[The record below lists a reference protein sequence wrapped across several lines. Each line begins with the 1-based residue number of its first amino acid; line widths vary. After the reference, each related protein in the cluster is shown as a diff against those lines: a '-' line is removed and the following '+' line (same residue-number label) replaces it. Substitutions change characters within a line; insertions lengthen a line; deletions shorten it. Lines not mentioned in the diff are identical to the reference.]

1 MRKLIIT
8 LVLLIGLNLNAQEKK
23 AYQLENGSI
32 KVEQFYPN
40 GQLQQV
46 SFYWDGVGIG
56 TWLKY
61 DEQGNLI
68 AKAKIENGSPVKLF
82 RYENGITTIID
93 RKKNSITR
101 IKP

>member
-1 MRKLIIT
+1 MKRIIIT
-8 LVLLIGLNLNAQEKK
+8 LALLLGLNLNAQEKK

-32 KVEQFYPN
+32 KVEHFYPN

-46 SFYWDGVGIG
+46 SYFFKNQAIG

-61 DEQGNLI
+61 DQQGNLI
-68 AKAKIENGSPVKLF
+68 SKAKIENGRPIKLF
-82 RYENGITTIID
+82 RYEDGITTIID
-93 RKKNSITR
+93 RKKNSVTQ

>member
-1 MRKLIIT
+1 MKHIIIT
-8 LVLLIGLNLNAQEKK
+8 LALLLGLNLSAQEKK

-32 KVEQFYPN
+32 RVEQFYSN

-46 SFYWDGVGIG
+46 SFYLEGKAFG

>member
-1 MRKLIIT
+1 MKRIIIT
-8 LVLLIGLNLNAQEKK
+8 LALLLGLNLNAQEKK

-32 KVEQFYPN
+32 KVEHFYSN

-46 SFYWDGVGIG
+46 SYFFENQAIG

-61 DEQGNLI
+61 DQQGNLI
-68 AKAKIENGSPVKLF
+68 SKAKIENGRPIKLF
-82 RYENGITTIID
+82 RYKDGITTIID
-93 RKKNSITR
+93 RKRNSVTK